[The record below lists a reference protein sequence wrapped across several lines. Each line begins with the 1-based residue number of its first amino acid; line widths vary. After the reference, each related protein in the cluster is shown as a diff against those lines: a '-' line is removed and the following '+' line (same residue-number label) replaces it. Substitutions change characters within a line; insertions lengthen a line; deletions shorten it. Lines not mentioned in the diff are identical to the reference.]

1 MTAVHDMSPRKF
13 SAWLE
18 LAIADL
24 KRVELDPGF
33 EVDMACFLKQH
44 YTRPGVCRVCLAG
57 SVLAGAGHNPT
68 SRFADEFHSLTHS
81 ERNLLQAIDAVR
93 SGNIQTAL
101 IYASYAHGYI
111 PDADCRRMSPLGFS
125 GWTVK
130 VPDAVEWIYSRND
143 SNAEFFAY
151 IQAVADKLK
160 EMGL

>member
-1 MTAVHDMSPRKF
+1 MTPAHDMSPRKF

-24 KRVELDPGF
+24 KRVELDPVF
-33 EVDMACFLKQH
+33 EVDMTCFLKQH

-68 SRFADEFHSLTHS
+68 SRFADEFHSLTQF

-93 SGNIQTAL
+93 GGHIQTSL
-101 IYASYAHGYI
+101 IYAQDAVGYI
-111 PDADCRRMSPLGFS
+111 PEADRKKMSPLGFS
-125 GWTVK
+125 GWPVSL
-130 VPDAVEWIYSRND
+130 PDAVEWVYSRND

-160 EMGL
+160 EVEL